1 MAHEIINGVEQEGG
15 DASGSAGNWGPIVA
29 RTLVGGVLSPA
40 GARNI
45 EVTSQT
51 GATDDL
57 DSISGVPIGV
67 DIRIQP
73 TTGDTITVVDS
84 ASLILQGVDFVMN
97 DTNDVMTLHAISATV
112 LKEVTRA
119 SND

>member
-1 MAHEIINGVEQEGG
+1 MSTIINGVRQEGG
-15 DASGSAGNWGPIVA
+15 DAAGSAGNYGPIVA
-29 RTLVGGVLSPA
+29 RTLAGGVLAVA

-57 DSISGVPIGV
+57 DSFTGLTIGQ
-67 DIRIQP
+67 DYRIQP
-73 TTGDTITVVDS
+73 TSGDTITVKDS
-84 ASLILQGVDFVMN
+84 ASIILQGVDFTMN
-97 DTNDVMTLHAISATV
+97 NVNDVMTLHCISAV
-112 LKEVTRA
+112 VMKEITRA